1 MYSVATNTVNAQ
13 TAQIS
18 KEMVDKA
25 AEDPSAES
33 DAELSTA
40 TSTTTADKPESTM
53 SRSEIIRARL
63 RDKEK
68 RLSTLVRASSTKDG
82 GGFLSQYAQVEDN
95 LKKVADEKSELE
107 KELEKLRKST
117 SGDKFLKEK
126 MAGIQDGFDKQ
137 VEKIQELQDEVNE
150 RDLSIK
156 MLREELV
163 RKLRRIIELEFDL
176 ETHTVHYTNYA
187 AEQFKLGE
195 DALNEITRGNNMTQ
209 VGEESMSSVGTMGSQ
224 LSKKSKKS
232 LTPRRAQK
240 LISKLLADL
249 DDLEARYK
257 DDSLSTGIRLEQ
269 LIMRNEELLTK
280 VQMLETR
287 LEEEEEEVSRSEPGS
302 SAPSLDDSLALR
314 KRADTYEA
322 RCAVL
327 ESKLAEAH
335 VELKESSIAFE
346 ASLRQSQIEVDS
358 LTSQNLSLRNP
369 SDDQPTVV
377 QSKIK
382 DAYREVSKLEAE
394 AEIKDRKLAK
404 LKKEIT
410 KLRLQGVRKGD
421 NAKESGHSALD
432 TELVRESKIANSAQS
447 HETGS
452 KDDAYVTQLKNRLQ
466 DTQQA
471 LVKKDQE
478 LVIERAKAASTAAGL
493 LARINELTKVAQ
505 NQDQA
510 LSVSSRV
517 SERQISCDAS
527 QASGDGDVRETG
539 LSRKKSKRAVKGK
552 KMRFLF

>member
-150 RDLSIK
+150 RDLSIT